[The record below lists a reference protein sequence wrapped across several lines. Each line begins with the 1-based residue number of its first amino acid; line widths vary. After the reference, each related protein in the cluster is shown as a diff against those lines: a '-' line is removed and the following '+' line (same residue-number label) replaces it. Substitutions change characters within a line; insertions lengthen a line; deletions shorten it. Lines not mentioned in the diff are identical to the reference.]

1 MVATAF
7 LFVRTVVVRESRFL
21 ATTMISCTVAATVAT
36 FQFSVYN
43 SFRQASAVIPRAIEA
58 DYWVRAR
65 SVASFDFPT
74 PFSEDYT
81 ATLAGYFPGGSTRRV
96 AFGFVPWRSPT
107 GRRGNVALVGI
118 DDLGT
123 SPNGFVANRSDLDR
137 LDLSDLG
144 DDANVATIGGETL
157 VLERVVDDLS
167 TYLGA
172 PYILADFT
180 TARRLLAMD
189 PTSVAFLAGDVGD
202 AGDRDVAGLD
212 RASQAIEARFPD
224 IALSPADEFAES
236 SADYWLN
243 KTGAGLA
250 IGLAALLATLLM
262 VILLVNGVLR
272 FIQRY
277 FHALVSLLGHG
288 ASRRDVGFIVAGI
301 ALVITVVTLLGA
313 LVVTPLLVLAF
324 RPLLP
329 WVAFTA
335 GDLAAP
341 LTGTAAALAATLLS
355 VRGSLA
361 AFAPDAVFRT

>member
-1 MVATAF
+1 MLATAF
-7 LFVRTVVVRESRFL
+7 LFVRTVVVREGRFL
-21 ATTMISCTVAATVAT
+21 ATTMISCSVAATVAT
-36 FQFSVYN
+36 FQYSVYN

-74 PFSEDYT
+74 PFSEDY
-81 ATLAGYFPGGSTRRV
+81 AAAVAGYFPHGRTRRV
-96 AFGFVPWRSPT
+96 AFGFIPWRSPN

-123 SPNGFVANRSDLDR
+123 SPQGFVANRSDLDR
-137 LDLSDLG
+137 LDLSEPGGGAD
-144 DDANVATIGGETL
+144 VATIGGETL
-157 VLERVVDDLS
+157 VLERVVDNLS

-172 PYILADFT
+172 PYILTDFT

-189 PTSVAFLAGDVGD
+189 PSSVAFLAGD
-202 AGDRDVAGLD
+202 AGDRDVAQLS
-212 RASQAIEARFPD
+212 RASHAIAARFPD
-224 IALSPADEFAES
+224 IALSRDDEFANS

-250 IGLAALLATLLM
+250 IGLAALLAALLM

-277 FHALVSLLGHG
+277 FHDLVSLLGHG
-288 ASRRDVGFIVAGI
+288 ASQRDVGFIVTGI
-301 ALVITVVTLLGA
+301 ALTIAAATLLA
-313 LVVTPLLVLAF
+313 SLVVTPLLVLAF
-324 RPLLP
+324 QPMLP
-329 WVAFTA
+329 WVVFSAS
-335 GDLAAP
+335 DLVAP
-341 LTGTAAALAATLLS
+341 LTGTAAALVMALLS
-355 VRGSLA
+355 ARGSLA

>member
-1 MVATAF
+1 M
-7 LFVRTVVVRESRFL
+7 VRESRYL
-21 ATTMISCTVAATVAT
+21 AMTMISCTVAATVAT
-36 FQFSVYN
+36 FQYSVYN
-43 SFRQASAVIPRAIEA
+43 SFRLASAVIPRAVQA

-74 PFSEDYT
+74 PFSEDYAANLT
-81 ATLAGYFPGGSTRRV
+81 QYFPEGRTRRV

-118 DDLGT
+118 DELGI
-123 SPNGFVANRSDLDR
+123 SPEGFVANRSDLAR
-137 LDLSDLG
+137 LDLSEPRMGAEL
-144 DDANVATIGGETL
+144 ATIGERTL
-157 VLERVVDDLS
+157 VFERVVDNLS

-172 PYILADFT
+172 PYILTDFT

-189 PTSVAFLAGDVGD
+189 PASVSFLAGDAPG
-202 AGDRDVAGLD
+202 RDGAQLARTGEAVK
-212 RASQAIEARFPD
+212 ARFAD
-224 IALSPADEFAES
+224 IEFSSDEEFAAS

-250 IGLAALLATLLM
+250 IGLAALLAVLLM

-277 FHALVSLLGHG
+277 FHDLVSLLGHG
-288 ASRRDVGFIVAGI
+288 ASQRDVGHIIAGI
-301 ALVITVVTLLGA
+301 ALVIAAVTLAGTLII
-313 LVVTPLLVLAF
+313 TPLLVLLF

-329 WVAFTA
+329 WAVFSA

-341 LTGTAAALAATLLS
+341 LTGTALALAMTMLS
-355 VRGSLA
+355 ARGSLA

>member
-1 MVATAF
+1 MLATAF
-7 LFVRTVVVRESRFL
+7 LFVRTVVIRESRFL

-36 FQFSVYN
+36 FQYSVYN

-74 PFSEDYT
+74 PFSEDYA
-81 ATLAGYFPGGSTRRV
+81 ATLAGYFPEGRTRRV
-96 AFGFVPWRSPT
+96 AFGFIPWRSPT

-118 DDLGT
+118 DDLGA
-123 SPNGFVANRSDLDR
+123 SPQGFVANRSDLDR
-137 LDLSDLG
+137 LDLSEPGGGAD
-144 DDANVATIGGETL
+144 VATIGGETL
-157 VLERVVDDLS
+157 VLEQVVDNLS

-189 PTSVAFLAGDVGD
+189 PSSVAFLAGDT
-202 AGDRDVAGLD
+202 GDRDVVQLG
-212 RASQAIEARFPD
+212 RVSHAIAARFPD
-224 IALSPADEFAES
+224 IALSRDDEFTAS

-250 IGLAALLATLLM
+250 IGLAALLAALLM

-272 FIQRY
+272 FVQRY
-277 FHALVSLLGHG
+277 FHDLVSLLGHG
-288 ASRRDVGFIVAGI
+288 ASQRDVGLIVAGI
-301 ALVITVVTLLGA
+301 ALVIAAVTLLGA
-313 LVVTPLLVLAF
+313 LVVTPLLVLGF

-329 WVAFTA
+329 WVAFSA

-341 LTGTAAALAATLLS
+341 LMGTAAALVVTLLS
-355 VRGSLA
+355 ARGSLA
-361 AFAPDAVFRT
+361 NFAPDAVFRT